1 MKVRRDNKKVRK
13 YGKIEAEK
21 LVSFKSDKIVTIK
34 AENSQWDMEKLREA
48 GCVMTVEEYLLL
60 TNNRDIY
67 NIMYSMT
74 RLSIEN
80 VVIIDAEKEEEFK
93 RKG

>member
-1 MKVRRDNKKVRK
+1 VRK

-67 NIMYSMT
+67 NIMYDIK
-74 RLSIEN
+74 RLGIEDI
-80 VVIIDAEKEEEFK
+80 VIVDAEREGEFK
-93 RKG
+93 Q

>member
-1 MKVRRDNKKVRK
+1 MRK

-67 NIMYSMT
+67 NIMYDIK
-74 RLSIEN
+74 RLGIEDI
-80 VVIIDAEKEEEFK
+80 VIVDAEREGEFK
-93 RKG
+93 Q

>member
-1 MKVRRDNKKVRK
+1 MRK
-13 YGKIEAEK
+13 YGKVEAKK
-21 LVSFKSDKIVTIK
+21 LVGFKSDKIVTIK

-67 NIMYSMT
+67 NIMYDIK
-74 RLSIEN
+74 RLGIED
-80 VVIIDAEKEEEFK
+80 VVIVDAEREGEFK
-93 RKG
+93 REG

>member
-1 MKVRRDNKKVRK
+1 MR

-67 NIMYSMT
+67 NIMYDIK
-74 RLSIEN
+74 RLGIKD
-80 VVIIDAEKEEEFK
+80 VVIVDAEREGKFK
-93 RKG
+93 R

>member
-1 MKVRRDNKKVRK
+1 MWK

-21 LVSFKSDKIVTIK
+21 LVSFK
-34 AENSQWDMEKLREA
+34 AENSQWDIEKLREA

-67 NIMYSMT
+67 NIMYSMK
-74 RLSIEN
+74 RLGIED
-80 VVIIDAEKEEEFK
+80 VVIVDAEREEEFRRNSSVVRIVSCSK
-93 RKG
+93 E

>member
-1 MKVRRDNKKVRK
+1 MR
-13 YGKIEAEK
+13 YGKVEAEK
-21 LVSFKSDKIVTIK
+21 LIGFKSDKIVTIK

-67 NIMYSMT
+67 NIMYDIK
-74 RLSIEN
+74 RLGIED
-80 VVIIDAEKEEEFK
+80 VVIVDAEREGEFK
-93 RKG
+93 REG